1 MFKNLQEVIRASR
14 RGLAYL
20 RHHGPLGVAREALA
34 IGLARLKGALLP
46 AEQAAYRKR
55 EAEFDC
61 AHGVD
66 TAGWVSLHTLDGFVG
81 PHRYE
86 GCPYLSVDPERF
98 RERIAALGIDFPRY
112 TFLDLGCG
120 KGRTLLIAAQFPF
133 RRVRGV
139 EFAPA
144 LHAVAEKNIAVDCGP
159 RRCGDVRADLAD
171 AAEYPVP
178 DGPLVVFMYN
188 PFFGSVMDRV
198 LANLA
203 RSHREQPRDI
213 KVFYWNPVHAALFG
227 RHGFTR
233 IAVLLE
239 GAIFAL

>member
-1 MFKNLQEVIRASR
+1 L
-14 RGLAYL
+14 
-20 RHHGPLGVAREALA
+20 AREVLE
-34 IGLARLKGALLP
+34 IGLGLLKGALLP
-46 AEQAAYRKR
+46 AARAARRNQAAR
-55 EAEFDC
+55 EVEFDC

-66 TAGWVSLHTLDGFVG
+66 TAGMVLLYTLDGFVG
-81 PHRYE
+81 LHRDE
-86 GCPYLSVDPERF
+86 GCHYESVNPERF
-98 RERIAALGIDFPRY
+98 RERIAALGIDFPQY

-144 LHAVAEKNIAVDCGP
+144 LHAVAEKNIAADRGP
-159 RRCGDVRADLAD
+159 RRCGDIRADLAD

-203 RSHREQPRDI
+203 QSHREQPRDI
-213 KVFYWNPVHAALFG
+213 KVVYWNPVHAALFG
-227 RHGFTR
+227 RHRFTR
-233 IAVLLE
+233 IADLPE
-239 GAIFAL
+239 AAIFIL